1 MDKKSIFF
9 LGVSILI
16 LAVML
21 YWVGIDNVIN
31 ALKMAKLELIVLAIL
46 VQVAV
51 YLMYNL
57 RWNILNNSANLNVS
71 FKKLTW
77 WWRTC
82 KSIYS
87 SS

>member
-31 ALKMAKLELIVLAIL
+31 ALKMAKLELIVLAISP
-46 VQVAV
+46 A
-51 YLMYNL
+51 
-57 RWNILNNSANLNVS
+57 
-71 FKKLTW
+71 
-77 WWRTC
+77 
-82 KSIYS
+82 
-87 SS
+87 